1 MRYLVTGASGLLGLN
16 LCLWLAK
23 EHEVTG
29 VIHCPELKNA
39 PYPVV
44 VTDLSQGDECKRV
57 IDTVKPDRII
67 HTAAM
72 AIVDEC
78 ERQPDRAMRVNGEL
92 PGRIA
97 RLAKG
102 KGIQFLHISTDA
114 VFDGQKGGY
123 TENDQPNP
131 LGVYAR
137 TKLIGEQEVEREN
150 PESIIAR
157 VNFYGFSLRGNRSL
171 AETFLWN
178 LESGKEMNGFTD
190 VFFCSL
196 YVMTLQKIVQML
208 DQQLKGLF
216 HTVSRECV
224 SKYEFGVRLA
234 RKFGFNES

>member
-1 MRYLVTGASGLLGLN
+1 
-16 LCLWLAK
+16 
-23 EHEVTG
+23 
-29 VIHCPELKNA
+29 
-39 PYPVV
+39 
-44 VTDLSQGDECKRV
+44 
-57 IDTVKPDRII
+57 
-67 HTAAM
+67 
-72 AIVDEC
+72 
-78 ERQPDRAMRVNGEL
+78 
-92 PGRIA
+92 
-97 RLAKG
+97 
-102 KGIQFLHISTDA
+102 
-114 VFDGQKGGY
+114 
-123 TENDQPNP
+123 

-196 YVMTLQKIVQML
+196 YVMNLAEKLVQML

-234 RKFGFNES
+234 RKFGFNEKLITPISVNESGLVAKRSPNLCLNVSKLEKALGMKMPIQDEGLEGFYSEFRLGKREELRRLLSDNG